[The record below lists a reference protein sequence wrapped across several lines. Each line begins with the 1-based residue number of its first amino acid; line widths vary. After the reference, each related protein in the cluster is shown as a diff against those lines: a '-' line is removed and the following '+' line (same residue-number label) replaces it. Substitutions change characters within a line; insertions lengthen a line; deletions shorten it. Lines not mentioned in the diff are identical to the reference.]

1 MNPGKVHV
9 TDAPGAPAGGPAF
22 TTKDRQVSMRAG
34 LCTLGA
40 GEIARLVREREASPV
55 EIVEAFLSR
64 QADLEPHLGAFCT
77 PTPELA
83 RAAARKLEAEI
94 AAKRPIGPLSGVPVA
109 IKDLIATKGIRTTG
123 GARAY
128 ADFVPGEDDVVV
140 ERLLAAGAIILG
152 KTNVAELGYGAVGH
166 NPVFPTTRN
175 PWALD
180 RTSGGSSAGSAV
192 AVAAGMAPIALG
204 TDGGGSIRIP
214 AALCGVVG
222 FKPSMGRVPLY
233 PGCRD
238 ERFPGFSSWES
249 IEHIGPIARTVADIA
264 LVMSVIAG
272 PDPRDRHS
280 IPVADVDWL
289 ASVSGGLR
297 GLRVAF
303 TPDWGYAAV
312 DPEVREIAACAART
326 FQRQL
331 GCELEE
337 AAPGFTDSAASFD
350 ALVALETD
358 LTGMRR
364 FLQAD
369 HLLLSPS
376 LAAMVERSWT
386 ATEFTDAIVE
396 RKRVANTV
404 WRFMQRYDLLLT
416 PTVAVPAFDLEI
428 AGPPSIDGRDVPPQG
443 WTPFTYIMNLTGQ
456 PAISV
461 PAGWTRAGLPIGL
474 QICGPHL
481 GDGIVLRAAAA
492 YEAVAPWADRWPPF
506 AYDPLRGSAPSNAAS
521 RL

>member
-1 MNPGKVHV
+1 MNRKKAN
-9 TDAPGAPAGGPAF
+9 DADTS
-22 TTKDRQVSMRAG
+22 TTPIEAAAAATKQHRPSTLEDVCA
-34 LCTLGA
+34 LGA
-40 GEIARLVREREASPV
+40 VELVRLVREREITAV
-55 EIVEAFLSR
+55 EVVEAFLSR
-64 QADLEPHLGAFCT
+64 QAELDPHLQAFCT
-77 PTPELA
+77 PTPQLA
-83 RAAARKLEAEI
+83 RAAAKKVEADL
-94 AAKRPIGPLSGVPVA
+94 AAKRTVGPLAGLPVA
-109 IKDLIATKGIRTTG
+109 IKDLIATKGIRTVG

-128 ADFVPGEDDVVV
+128 ANFVPDEDDVVV
-140 ERLLAAGAIILG
+140 ERLAAAGAIIVG

-204 TDGGGSIRIP
+204 SDGGGSIRIP
-214 AALCGVVG
+214 AALCGIVG

-249 IEHIGPIARTVADIA
+249 IEHIGPLTRTVGDTA

-280 IPVADVDWL
+280 IPVGDVDWL
-289 ASVSGGLR
+289 AAASGKMRHLR
-297 GLRVAF
+297 LAF

-312 DPEVREIAACAART
+312 DREVREICVLAART
-326 FQRQL
+326 FERQL
-331 GCELEE
+331 GCHVEQ
-337 AAPGFTDSAASFD
+337 AAPGFADSS
-350 ALVALETD
+350 ALFQALIALESD

-364 FLQAD
+364 LLETDRQAFSHD
-369 HLLLSPS
+369 LT
-376 LAAMVERSWT
+376 AIIERPWT
-386 ATEFTDAIVE
+386 AVEFTDAIVA
-396 RKRVANTV
+396 RKKIVNAV

-416 PTVAVPAFDLEI
+416 PTVAVPAFDLGI
-428 AGPPSIDGRDVPPQG
+428 AGPSTIEGKDVSPQG

-461 PAGWTRAGLPIGL
+461 PAGWTRAGLPVGL

-481 GDGIVLRAAAA
+481 GDELVLRAAAA
-492 YEAVAPWADRWPPF
+492 YEAAALWVDRWPPL
-506 AYDPLRGSAPSNAAS
+506 AANAVRHNRPPSA
-521 RL
+521 